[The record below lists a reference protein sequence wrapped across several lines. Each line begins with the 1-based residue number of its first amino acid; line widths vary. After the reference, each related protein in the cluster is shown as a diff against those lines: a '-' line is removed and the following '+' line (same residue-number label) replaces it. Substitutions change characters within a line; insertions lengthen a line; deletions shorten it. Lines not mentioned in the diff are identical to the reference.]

1 MTCIYPF
8 KDHSHP
14 WNATTLHGTKRKK
27 RKEKTQQTNAFK
39 QVELLE
45 TKKSNWKS
53 QQPMH
58 FVSIHFHWDF
68 AFFAFRFYLPS
79 LKAKIVSWLKKTTTT
94 TPEKV
99 RREKKKQRKQ
109 FVVVFHLRLRFII
122 FKYSGQMVKTR
133 EEATRHTTLILLAVV
148 ANLSRYNKVQRLF
161 FKLHLTRSNLT
172 NRNIFKCLKL
182 KRTSLCWRL
191 FSPKKTFI
199 SPYCCCCFCRSSLQ
213 IKWLLAI
220 SRLDLTCFSDS

>member
-1 MTCIYPF
+1 MKCNNT
-8 KDHSHP
+8 P
-14 WNATTLHGTKRKK
+14 WNQKKK
-27 RKEKTQQTNAFK
+27 RKEKTHQTNAFK

-79 LKAKIVSWLKKTTTT
+79 LKAKIVSWLKNTTTT

-133 EEATRHTTLILLAVV
+133 EEATRHSTLILLAV

-172 NRNIFKCLKL
+172 NRNIFKCFKL
-182 KRTSLCWRL
+182 KRVFPVDGFFPR
-191 FSPKKTFI
+191 KKTFI
-199 SPYCCCCFCRSSLQ
+199 SPYCCCYFCRSSLQ